1 MFNSFH
7 ATDLV
12 WYPLK
17 RSESQRLSDVF
28 RGYRNQISGMKW
40 VNVFLAN
47 VPILYSP
54 KTPKKTKKYFLVF
67 SGYIK
72 WEHWPQMDQM
82 FLVACKG
89 FVIRTSVQWSRQWF
103 QLETRLTHKFP
114 STIRHN
120 LIIVI
125 TTLNKSMKNI
135 SLCDNLNCIRK
146 QIWSVGTKFHD
157 RFIWHSYNKD
167 QERMVQVQRLNAFR
181 NKG

>member
-1 MFNSFH
+1 MPLISFDTPWKHQKARGFLMF
-7 ATDLV
+7 
-12 WYPLK
+12 
-17 RSESQRLSDVF
+17 
-28 RGYRNQISGMKW
+28 SGVIEIKSVAWNGLTYFWPMS
-40 VNVFLAN
+40 
-47 VPILYSP
+47 PILYSP
-54 KTPKKTKKYFLVF
+54 KTPKKNKKYFLVF

-82 FLVACKG
+82 FL
-89 FVIRTSVQWSRQWF
+89 VIRTSVQWSRQWF